1 MWKGGEEVDIGPN
14 TLEAIEVIATAII
27 LGIIMVKLL

>member
-14 TLEAIEVIATAII
+14 ALEAIEVIATAIL
-27 LGIIMVKLL
+27 LGIIVVKLI